1 MKKFNVYVLAVTMM
15 AGTFLTGCNSVKNAN
30 NTQKGAVVGAT
41 AGAVLGGVLGNN
53 VGNKSNSALGAVLG
67 GVIGGTA
74 GAVIGKNMDKQAQE
88 IQTALPGAQVER
100 VGEGIKVIL
109 NENTVN
115 FAFDSSELT
124 STAQSNLDKIVRVF
138 KQNPKTH
145 IMIYGYTDSVGRDE
159 YNMKL
164 SRSRA
169 NSVKAYLV
177 SKGIGTRRIT
187 AQGMGE
193 ADPIATNDTD
203 AGRAQNR
210 RVEFGIVAN
219 EDMIED
225 ARKEA
230 ARY

>member
-1 MKKFNVYVLAVTMM
+1 MKKLNVYFLTTAML
-15 AGTFLTGCNSVKNAN
+15 AGTLLTGCNTVKNAN
-30 NTQKGAVVGAT
+30 NTQKGAAAGAA

-53 VGNKSNSALGAVLG
+53 VGSKNNSALGAVLG

-88 IQTALPGAQVER
+88 IETALPGATVER

-115 FAFDSSELT
+115 FGFDSAELT
-124 STAQSNLDKIVRVF
+124 STAKSNLDKIVKVF
-138 KQNPKTH
+138 KENPRTH
-145 IMIYGYTDSVGRDE
+145 IFIYGYTDSVGKDE

-164 SRSRA
+164 SRTRA

>member
-1 MKKFNVYVLAVTMM
+1 MKKLNVYVLTTAML
-15 AGTFLTGCNSVKNAN
+15 AGTFLTGCSSVKNAN

-53 VGNKSNSALGAVLG
+53 LGNKNNSALGAVLG

-74 GAVIGKNMDKQAQE
+74 GAVIGKNMDKQAQQIE
-88 IQTALPGAQVER
+88 TALPGATVER

-115 FAFDSSELT
+115 FNFDSAELT
-124 STAQSNLDKIVRVF
+124 STAKANLDKIAKVF
-138 KQNPKTH
+138 IDNPKTL
-145 IMIYGYTDSVGRDE
+145 ITLYGYTDSVGKDE

-169 NSVKAYLV
+169 YAVRSYLG
-177 SKGIGTRRIT
+177 SKGIGVKRIT

-193 ADPIATNDTD
+193 ADPIASNDTKEGQ
-203 AGRAQNR
+203 AKNR

-219 EDMIED
+219 QDMIQD

-230 ARY
+230 AHY

>member
-1 MKKFNVYVLAVTMM
+1 MKKLNVYVLSTAML
-15 AGTFLTGCNSVKNAN
+15 AGSFLTGCSSVKNAN

-53 VGNKSNSALGAVLG
+53 VGSKNNSALGAVLG

-88 IQTALPGAQVER
+88 IQTAVPGAQVER

-109 NENTVN
+109 NENTIN
-115 FAFDSSELT
+115 FGFDSSDLT
-124 STAQSNLDKIVRVF
+124 STAKSNLDKIAKVF
-138 KQNPKTH
+138 IDNPKTV
-145 IMIYGYTDSVGRDE
+145 ITIYGYTDSVGKDE

-169 NSVKAYLV
+169 NAVRSYLG
-177 SKGIGTRRIT
+177 SKGIGVRRMT

-193 ADPIATNDTD
+193 ADPIASNDTD
-203 AGRAQNR
+203 AGRAKNR

-219 EDMIED
+219 EDMIDD

>member
-1 MKKFNVYVLAVTMM
+1 MLA
-15 AGTFLTGCNSVKNAN
+15 GSFLTGCSSVKNAN

-53 VGNKSNSALGAVLG
+53 VGSKNNSALGAVLG

-74 GAVIGKNMDKQAQE
+74 GAVIGKNMDKQAQD
-88 IQTALPGAQVER
+88 IQTAVPGAQVER

-115 FAFDSSELT
+115 FGFDSSDLT
-124 STAQSNLDKIVRVF
+124 STAKSNLDKIAKVF
-138 KQNPKTH
+138 IDNPKTV
-145 IMIYGYTDSVGRDE
+145 ITIYGYTDSVGKDE

-169 NSVKAYLV
+169 NAVRSYLG
-177 SKGIGTRRIT
+177 SKGIGVRRMT

-193 ADPIATNDTD
+193 ADPIASNDTD
-203 AGRAQNR
+203 AGRAKNR
-210 RVEFGIVAN
+210 RVEFGIIAN
-219 EDMIED
+219 EDMIDD

>member
-1 MKKFNVYVLAVTMM
+1 MKKLSVYVLTSAML
-15 AGTFLTGCNSVKNAN
+15 AGTMLTSCNTVKNAN
-30 NTQKGAVVGAT
+30 NTQKGAAAGAA

-53 VGNKSNSALGAVLG
+53 VGSKNNSALGAVLG

-74 GAVIGKNMDKQAQE
+74 GAIIGKNMDKQAQE
-88 IQTALPGAQVER
+88 IQTNLPGAEVER

-115 FAFDSSELT
+115 FNFDSAELT
-124 STAQSNLDKIVRVF
+124 PTAKANLDKIAKVF
-138 KQNPKTH
+138 INNPKTLLTV
-145 IMIYGYTDSVGRDE
+145 YGYTDSVGKDE

-169 NSVKAYLV
+169 NAVKAYLGT
-177 SKGIGTRRIT
+177 KGIGVKRIT

-193 ADPIATNDTD
+193 ADPIASNDTD
-203 AGRAQNR
+203 AGRAKNR
-210 RVEFGIVAN
+210 RVEFAIVAN
-219 EDMIED
+219 EDMIQD

-230 ARY
+230 AKY

>member
-1 MKKFNVYVLAVTMM
+1 MKKLNVYVLSTAIL
-15 AGTFLTGCNSVKNAN
+15 AGSFLTGCNTVKNAN
-30 NTQKGAVVGAT
+30 NTQKAAVVGAT

-53 VGNKSNSALGAVLG
+53 VGSKNNSALGAVLG

-74 GAVIGKNMDKQAQE
+74 GAIVGKNMDKQAQE
-88 IQTALPGAQVER
+88 IETAIPGATVER
-100 VGEGIKVIL
+100 VGEGIKVVL

-115 FAFDSSELT
+115 FNFDSAELT
-124 STAQSNLDKIVRVF
+124 STAKGNLDKISKVLIN
-138 KQNPKTH
+138 NPKTV
-145 IMIYGYTDSVGRDE
+145 ITIYGYTDSVGKDE

-169 NSVKAYLV
+169 NAVKSYLG
-177 SKGIGTRRIT
+177 SKGIGVKRIT

-193 ADPIATNDTD
+193 ADPIASNDTKE
-203 AGRAQNR
+203 GQSKNR

-219 EDMIED
+219 EDMIQD

-230 ARY
+230 AKY

>member
-1 MKKFNVYVLAVTMM
+1 MKKINVYVLTTVML
-15 AGTFLTGCNSVKNAN
+15 AGSFLTSCNSVKNAN
-30 NTQKGAVVGAT
+30 NSQKGAVAGAA

-74 GAVIGKNMDKQAQE
+74 GAIIGKNMDKQAQDIE
-88 IQTALPGAQVER
+88 TALPGAEVER

-115 FAFDSSELT
+115 FNFDSAELT
-124 STAQSNLDKIVRVF
+124 ATSKSNLDKIAKIF
-138 KQNPKTH
+138 IDNPRTQ
-145 IMIYGYTDSVGRDE
+145 IVIYGYTDSVGRDE

-164 SRSRA
+164 SRTRA
-169 NSVKAYLV
+169 NAVKSYIV

-187 AQGMGE
+187 TQGMGE
-193 ADPIATNDTD
+193 ADPIASNDTD
-203 AGRAQNR
+203 AGRAKNR
-210 RVEFGIVAN
+210 RVEFGIIAD
-219 EDMIED
+219 EDMIQD

-230 ARY
+230 AHY

>member
-1 MKKFNVYVLAVTMM
+1 MKKLNVYVLSTALL
-15 AGTFLTGCNSVKNAN
+15 AGSFLTSCNTVKNAN

-53 VGNKSNSALGAVLG
+53 VGSKNNSALGAVLG

-74 GAVIGKNMDKQAQE
+74 GAIIGKNMDKQAQQIE
-88 IQTALPGAQVER
+88 NAVPGAQVER
-100 VGEGIKVIL
+100 VGEGIKVVL

-115 FAFDSSELT
+115 FNFDSAELT
-124 STAQSNLDKIVRVF
+124 STAKANLDKIAKVF
-138 KQNPKTH
+138 IDNPKTL
-145 IMIYGYTDSVGRDE
+145 ITLYGYTDSVGKDE

-169 NSVKAYLV
+169 NAVKSYLG
-177 SKGIGTRRIT
+177 SKGIGVKRIT

-193 ADPIATNDTD
+193 ADPIASNDTKEGQ
-203 AGRAQNR
+203 AKNR
-210 RVEFGIVAN
+210 RVEFGIMAN

>member
-1 MKKFNVYVLAVTMM
+1 MKKLNVYVLTTAML
-15 AGTFLTGCNSVKNAN
+15 AGTFLTSCNTVKNSN
-30 NTQKGAVVGAT
+30 NSQRGAAAGAA

-53 VGNKSNSALGAVLG
+53 VGNKNNSALGAVLG

-74 GAVIGKNMDKQAQE
+74 GAIIGKNMDKQAQQIE
-88 IQTALPGAQVER
+88 TALPGATVER

-115 FAFDSSELT
+115 FNFDSAELT
-124 STAQSNLDKIVRVF
+124 STAKSNLDKIAKVLID
-138 KQNPKTH
+138 NPKTL
-145 IMIYGYTDSVGRDE
+145 ITIYGYTDSVGKDE

-169 NSVKAYLV
+169 NAVKSYLV
-177 SKGIGTRRIT
+177 TKGMGVKRIT

-193 ADPIATNDTD
+193 ADPIASNDTD
-203 AGRAQNR
+203 AGRAKNR

-219 EDMIED
+219 EDMIDD

>member
-1 MKKFNVYVLAVTMM
+1 MKKLNVYVLSTAIL
-15 AGTFLTGCNSVKNAN
+15 AGSFLTSCNTVKNAN
-30 NTQKGAVVGAT
+30 NTQKAAVVGAT

-53 VGNKSNSALGAVLG
+53 VGSKNNSALGAVLG

-74 GAVIGKNMDKQAQE
+74 GAIIGKNMDKQAQE
-88 IQTALPGAQVER
+88 IETAIPGATVER

-115 FAFDSSELT
+115 FNFDSAELT
-124 STAQSNLDKIVRVF
+124 SSASSNLDKIVKVF

-145 IMIYGYTDSVGRDE
+145 IMIYGYTDSVGKDE

-169 NSVKAYLV
+169 NAVKAYMG
-177 SKGIGTRRIT
+177 SKGIGAKRIT
-187 AQGMGE
+187 SQGMGE
-193 ADPIATNDTD
+193 ADPIASNDTKEGQ
-203 AGRAQNR
+203 AKNR
-210 RVEFGIVAN
+210 RVEFAIVAN
-219 EDMIED
+219 EDMIQD
-225 ARKEA
+225 AQKEA

>member
-1 MKKFNVYVLAVTMM
+1 MKKLNVYVLSTALL
-15 AGTFLTGCNSVKNAN
+15 AGSLLSCNTVKNAN
-30 NTQKGAVVGAT
+30 NTQKAAVVGAT

-53 VGNKSNSALGAVLG
+53 VGSKNNSALGAVLG

-74 GAVIGKNMDKQAQE
+74 GAIIGKNMDKQAQQIE
-88 IQTALPGAQVER
+88 TALPGATVER
-100 VGEGIKVIL
+100 VGEGIKVVL

-115 FAFDSSELT
+115 FNFDSAELT
-124 STAQSNLDKIVRVF
+124 STAKGNLDKIAKVLID
-138 KQNPKTH
+138 NPKTL
-145 IMIYGYTDSVGRDE
+145 ITIYGYTDSVGKDE

-169 NSVKAYLV
+169 NAVKSYLGT
-177 SKGIGTRRIT
+177 KGIGVKRIT

-193 ADPIATNDTD
+193 ADPIASNDTKEGQ
-203 AGRAQNR
+203 AKNR